1 MEIEKP
7 ALGILKTSDFG
18 DAKAYHV
25 VCDCGSKDHT
35 HDLWVEA
42 DEHDISVTI
51 YATVKSPWWAWNRWQ
66 QIWKLMTK
74 GYLEHETV
82 LSMSRQTALNYAK
95 TLEHAIID
103 VETFRNDRKKI
114 DA

>member
-1 MEIEKP
+1 MEVETP
-7 ALGILKTSDFG
+7 AEGILKTNDWGNS
-18 DAKAYHV
+18 KSYHV
-25 VCDCGSKDHT
+25 VCDCGSADHH

-42 DEHDISVTI
+42 DDYDITVSI
-51 YATVKSPWWAWNRWQ
+51 YTTVKSPWWALNRWQ
-66 QIWKLMTK
+66 QIWKLLTQ

-95 TLEHAIID
+95 TLERAIIE
-103 VETFRNDRKKI
+103 VETFRNQRKKT

>member
-1 MEIEKP
+1 MEVERP
-7 ALGILKTSDFG
+7 AEGILKTNDWG
-18 DAKAYHV
+18 DSKSYHV
-25 VCDCGSKDHT
+25 VCDCGSSDHA

-42 DEHDISVTI
+42 DAHDITVTI

-66 QIWKLMTK
+66 QIWKLITQ

-82 LSMSRQTALNYAK
+82 LSMSKQTALNYAK
-95 TLEHAIID
+95 TLESAIID
-103 VETFRNDRKKI
+103 IETFRNNRKKT